1 MLHMA
6 SCGQLGVGDG
16 GARRGAVLLPS
27 KGQDLH
33 QASLDTILLE
43 AGAHADAVVA
53 IEDPSAP
60 LHGKHCAY
68 NGKSKQTAFI
78 HLDLGR
84 DPQTHAVIPA
94 SHGVYEPKQPKH
106 RY

>member
-60 LHGKHCAY
+60 LHGVRR
-68 NGKSKQTAFI
+68 NRENKQNRFLLYAET
-78 HLDLGR
+78 LRL
-84 DPQTHAVIPA
+84 QW
-94 SHGVYEPKQPKH
+94 
-106 RY
+106 